1 MSNSLRVS
9 AWNACVSSRPS
20 ETTEEAETEARAEV
34 VIPLPFREEEEEED
48 GDDDDEEYDEYDLDP
63 CDQRRG
69 EAVCGSR

>member
-34 VIPLPFREEEEEED
+34 VIPLPFREEEEDD
-48 GDDDDEEYDEYDLDP
+48 GDDVDEEEYELDP